1 MTKTITIDSIHKI
14 PSTSEKLVNL
24 EPLRIKL
31 VGSQFNGGLTYSVM
45 KGLVEL
51 QEGINR
57 SYCIAKYKENDLRCL
72 TNDEIKQLELIVT
85 LEKGSTDI
93 IGNLAELTSNLNKLL
108 KDMSPTQKTYI
119 IMAIIFGVMGYFAWD
134 RWLEHEKHIND
145 NQTKIALEQER
156 TKQLDSAQKNVIE
169 AFKLGQE
176 QALPSSEQEGQQKED
191 QNQEDS
197 QPTTEEKPA
206 PATEQFKLS
215 NSPSKAMD
223 VVNEIRTKQ
232 PQISETMKQAQ
243 SKFVRSMKF
252 ADKVVYHNVFEAS
265 GNVLEKI
272 TEKPKNTWSDIVIT
286 DDFRVLDIDST
297 HIDYRS
303 VKLRTSDG
311 VEFKAK
317 FTDKSI
323 NKTKFNQLTKAMYG
337 YNPINLSVQAKS
349 LNGRLKDGII
359 AQVRKI
365 NTKQSFK
372 DDKEDDA

>member
-14 PSTSEKLVNL
+14 PSTPEKLENL

-31 VGSQFNGGLTYSVM
+31 IGSQFNGGLTYSVM
-45 KGLVEL
+45 KGLVDL

-57 SYCIAKYKENDLRCL
+57 SYCIAQYGDSNLRRL

-176 QALPSSEQEGQQKED
+176 QASSPSSEKEEQKKEG
-191 QNQEDS
+191 QNQENN
-197 QPTTEEKPA
+197 Q
-206 PATEQFKLS
+206 PATKEKQTPEAEHFKLS
-215 NSPSKAMD
+215 SSPPKAMKMIS
-223 VVNEIRTKQ
+223 ELRTKQ
-232 PQISETMKQAQ
+232 PQISETMEQAQ

-272 TEKPKNTWSDIVIT
+272 TEKSKSTWTDTVIT

-303 VKLRTSDG
+303 VKLRTSNG
-311 VEFKAK
+311 IEFTAK

-323 NKTKFNQLTKAMYG
+323 SKTKFNLLAKAMYG
-337 YNPINLSVQAKS
+337 YNPINLSVRTKS
-349 LNGRLKDGII
+349 LNGKFKDGII
-359 AQVRKI
+359 DQVRKI
-365 NTKQSFK
+365 NSSQSFK
-372 DDKEDDA
+372 EDKA